1 MDPYFYTEKP
11 KYRPHDIE
19 DASEFYDIIERSSLT
34 HQLSDSRPY
43 IYWTMEIYDKAN
55 GIKGG
60 GGLGVLAADT
70 RRVAE
75 KLDVPFVVV
84 TPFYRSESHQKITNL
99 AQEEFSETVSPQDYG
114 FEYID
119 DVSISSR
126 GFPDASLS
134 IFKKVLGSTQ
144 FVTISEPN
152 FGQLYEGEGSGDHR
166 LYQEVALGFGGYKA
180 LKLLGIKPAVIQLNE
195 TATIFAALAR
205 LDELCAN
212 GMNLYEAIVYVRKHT
227 LYTNHTLLQA
237 AEPEFHRSQF
247 EKLVLPN
254 LKSNA
259 VRCWL
264 MEQFRNDRL
273 RPNLLAIELT
283 EAKNGVSKLHA
294 RVANFRDRN
303 NDKVKFHA
311 ITNGIDL
318 ETWTLP
324 EILQTY
330 HNNNIIDKFGL
341 PTDDFSQRL
350 NLIHS
355 ADIRYLKKLGRK
367 ELNRVLLK
375 RQDQYNKSIQIPE
388 NAILFDFKRRFAN
401 YKRPYMP
408 FENPDAL
415 RQILINNNAHYILT
429 GKVHQGDVTM
439 YQKLLE
445 VLKLIDQD
453 PVLRER
459 VHYIQDYDEELGRA
473 LAIGSDIAINI
484 PIVGL
489 EACGTSWE
497 KDIAN
502 LKILISTNDGGVAD
516 IQPIACLEVSGKN
529 YEAEVSSL
537 YVNMH
542 KAAAIVKNDQ
552 LLEKHIHHQL
562 DNYLPIISG
571 TRMMKDYLKFIFP
584 KAQAQPKKGTSIK
597 QIVIQ

>member
-11 KYRPHDIE
+11 RYRPHDIE

-34 HQLSDSRPY
+34 HQLSESRPY
-43 IYWTMEIYDKAN
+43 IYWTMEIYDKDN

-99 AQEEFSETVSPQDYG
+99 TQEEFSETVSPQDYG

-119 DVSISSR
+119 EVSISSR

-254 LKSNA
+254 IKSNA
-259 VRCWL
+259 MRCWL

-318 ETWTLP
+318 ETWVLP
-324 EILQTY
+324 EILQLYTESG
-330 HNNNIIDKFGL
+330 IIDKFGL
-341 PTDDFSQRL
+341 PTDNFHAKIDTLTASDLRAM
-350 NLIHS
+350 HR
-355 ADIRYLKKLGRK
+355 AGRAA
-367 ELNRVLLK
+367 LNRVLEHRK
-375 RQDQYNKSIQIPE
+375 DQYNHPVQIPE
-388 NAILFDFKRRFAN
+388 NALLFDFKRRFAN

-408 FENPDAL
+408 FTNPKAL
-415 RQILINNNAHYILT
+415 RQILVDYNAHYILA
-429 GKVHQGDVTM
+429 GKVHQGDTVM
-439 YQKLLE
+439 YQRLLE
-445 VLKLIDQD
+445 ILQLVDADPILK
-453 PVLRER
+453 ER

-473 LAIGSDIAINI
+473 LAVGSNIAINV
-484 PIVGL
+484 PEVGW

-502 LKILISTNDGGVAD
+502 LKLLISTSDGGVAD
-516 IQPIACLEVSGKN
+516 IKPIACLEVSGKN
-529 YEAEVSSL
+529 YDEEVRSL
-537 YVNMH
+537 YLNMH
-542 KAAAIVKNDQ
+542 KAARIMQNDS
-552 LLEKHIHHQL
+552 LLEKLTHRQL
-562 DNYLPIISG
+562 KAYLPIISG
-571 TRMMKDYLKFIFP
+571 ARMMKDYLHFLFP
-584 KAQAQPKKGTSIK
+584 KR
-597 QIVIQ
+597 

>member
-1 MDPYFYTEKP
+1 MDPYIYTEKP
-11 KYRPHDIE
+11 KYQPHDIE
-19 DASEFYDIIERSSLT
+19 DASEFYDVIERSSLT
-34 HQLSDSRPY
+34 HQLSENRPY
-43 IYWTMEIYDKAN
+43 VYWTMEIYDKSN

-75 KLDVPFVVV
+75 KLEVPFVVV

-99 AQEEFSETVSPQDYG
+99 AQEEFSESVSPQDYG

-119 DVSISSR
+119 EVFVSSN

-134 IFKKVLGSTQ
+134 IFKKTLGSTQ

-152 FGQLYEGEGSGDHR
+152 FGQLYEGDGSGDHR

-205 LDELCAN
+205 LDELCTN

-254 LKSNA
+254 IKSNA

-303 NDKVKFHA
+303 NDKVKFQA

-318 ETWTLP
+318 ETWVLP

-330 HNNNIIDKFGL
+330 RDHGIIDKFGL
-341 PTDDFSQRL
+341 PTNDFSEKL
-350 NLIHS
+350 NSLSS
-355 ADIRYLKKLGRK
+355 ADLRYLKKLGRK
-367 ELNRVLLK
+367 ELNRVLLS
-375 RQDQYNKSIQIPE
+375 RQDQYGKSIQIPE

-408 FENPDAL
+408 FENPDSL
-415 RQILINNNAHYILT
+415 RQILISHNAHYILT

-445 VLKLIDQD
+445 ILKLIDND
-453 PVLRER
+453 PVLKER

-473 LAIGSDIAINI
+473 LAIGSDASINI

-497 KDIAN
+497 KDVAN
-502 LKILISTNDGGVAD
+502 LKLLISTSDGGVAD
-516 IQPIACLEVSGKN
+516 IQPIACLEVTGRN

-542 KAAAIVKNDQ
+542 KAAAILKNDQ
-552 LLEKHIHHQL
+552 LLEKHIRHQL
-562 DNYLPIISG
+562 SNYLPIISG
-571 TRMMKDYLKFIFP
+571 ARMMKDYLKFIFP
-584 KAQAQPKKGTSIK
+584 KPQIQPKKEPQIK
-597 QIVIQ
+597 RIPIQ

>member
-1 MDPYFYTEKP
+1 MDPYIYTEKP
-11 KYRPHDIE
+11 KYQPHDIE
-19 DASEFYDIIERSSLT
+19 DASEFYDVIERSSLT
-34 HQLSDSRPY
+34 HQLSENRPY
-43 IYWTMEIYDKAN
+43 VYWTMEIYDKSN

-75 KLDVPFVVV
+75 KLEVPFVVV
-84 TPFYRSESHQKITNL
+84 TPFYRSESHQKITDL
-99 AQEEFSETVSPQDYG
+99 AQEEFSESVSPQDYG

-119 DVSISSR
+119 EVFVSSN

-134 IFKKVLGSTQ
+134 IFKKTLGSTQ

-152 FGQLYEGEGSGDHR
+152 FGQLYEGDGSGDHR

-205 LDELCAN
+205 LDELCTN

-254 LKSNA
+254 IKSNA

-303 NDKVKFHA
+303 NDKVKFQA

-318 ETWTLP
+318 ETWVLP
-324 EILQTY
+324 ETLQTY
-330 HNNNIIDKFGL
+330 RDHGIIDKFGL
-341 PTDDFSQRL
+341 PTNDFSEKL
-350 NLIHS
+350 DSLSS
-355 ADIRYLKKLGRK
+355 ADLRYLKKLGRK
-367 ELNRVLLK
+367 ELNRVLLS
-375 RQDQYNKSIQIPE
+375 RQDQYGKSIQIPE

-408 FENPDAL
+408 FENPDSL
-415 RQILINNNAHYILT
+415 RQILISHNAHYILT

-445 VLKLIDQD
+445 VLKLIDND
-453 PVLRER
+453 PVLKER

-473 LAIGSDIAINI
+473 LAIGSDASINI

-497 KDIAN
+497 KDVAN
-502 LKILISTNDGGVAD
+502 LKLLISTSDGGVAD
-516 IQPIACLEVSGKN
+516 IQPIACLEVTGRN

-542 KAAAIVKNDQ
+542 KAAAILKNDQ
-552 LLEKHIHHQL
+552 LLEKHIRHQL
-562 DNYLPIISG
+562 SNYLPIISG
-571 TRMMKDYLKFIFP
+571 ARMMKDYLKFIFP
-584 KAQAQPKKGTSIK
+584 KPQIQPKKEPQIK
-597 QIVIQ
+597 RIPIQ

>member
-11 KYRPHDIE
+11 RYRPHDIE

-99 AQEEFSETVSPQDYG
+99 EQEEFSETVSPQDYG

-119 DVSISSR
+119 EVSISSR

-254 LKSNA
+254 IKSNA

-318 ETWTLP
+318 ETWVLP
-324 EILQTY
+324 EILQLYTESG
-330 HNNNIIDKFGL
+330 IIDKFGL
-341 PTDDFSQRL
+341 PTDNFHAKIDTLTASDLRAM
-350 NLIHS
+350 H
-355 ADIRYLKKLGRK
+355 RTGRAA
-367 ELNRVLLK
+367 LNRVLEHRK
-375 RQDQYNKSIQIPE
+375 DQYNHPVQIPE
-388 NAILFDFKRRFAN
+388 NALLFDFKRRFAN

-408 FENPDAL
+408 FTNPKAL
-415 RQILINNNAHYILT
+415 RQILVDYNAHYILA
-429 GKVHQGDVTM
+429 GKVHQGDTVM
-439 YQKLLE
+439 YQRLLE
-445 VLKLIDQD
+445 ILQLVDADPILK
-453 PVLRER
+453 ER

-473 LAIGSDIAINI
+473 LAVGSNIAINV
-484 PIVGL
+484 PEVGW

-502 LKILISTNDGGVAD
+502 LKLLISTSDGGVAD
-516 IQPIACLEVSGKN
+516 IKPIACLEVSGKN
-529 YEAEVSSL
+529 YDEEVRSL
-537 YVNMH
+537 YLNMH
-542 KAAAIVKNDQ
+542 KAARIMQNDS
-552 LLEKHIHHQL
+552 LLEKLTHRQL
-562 DNYLPIISG
+562 KAYLPIISG
-571 TRMMKDYLKFIFP
+571 ARMIKDYLHFLFP
-584 KAQAQPKKGTSIK
+584 KR
-597 QIVIQ
+597 

>member
-119 DVSISSR
+119 EVSISSR

-254 LKSNA
+254 IKSNA

-318 ETWTLP
+318 ETWVLP
-324 EILQTY
+324 EVLQLYTESG
-330 HNNNIIDKFGL
+330 IIDKFGL
-341 PTDDFSQRL
+341 PTDNFHAKIDTLTASDLRAM
-350 NLIHS
+350 HR
-355 ADIRYLKKLGRK
+355 AGRAA
-367 ELNRVLLK
+367 LNRILQHRK
-375 RQDQYNKSIQIPE
+375 DQYNRPVQIPE
-388 NAILFDFKRRFAN
+388 NALLFDFKRRFAN

-408 FENPDAL
+408 FTNPKAL
-415 RQILINNNAHYILT
+415 RQILVDYNAHYILA
-429 GKVHQGDVTM
+429 GKVHQGDTVM
-439 YQKLLE
+439 YQRLLE
-445 VLKLIDQD
+445 ILQLVDADPILK
-453 PVLRER
+453 ER

-473 LAIGSDIAINI
+473 LAVGSNIAINV
-484 PIVGL
+484 PEVGW

-502 LKILISTNDGGVAD
+502 LKLLISTSDGGVAD
-516 IQPIACLEVSGKN
+516 IKPIACLEVSGKN
-529 YEAEVSSL
+529 YDEEVRSL
-537 YVNMH
+537 YLNMH
-542 KAAAIVKNDQ
+542 KAARIMQNDS
-552 LLEKHIHHQL
+552 LLEKLTHRQL
-562 DNYLPIISG
+562 KAYLPIISG
-571 TRMMKDYLKFIFP
+571 ARMMKDYLHFLFP
-584 KAQAQPKKGTSIK
+584 KR
-597 QIVIQ
+597 

>member
-11 KYRPHDIE
+11 KYQLQDIE
-19 DASEFYDIIERSSLT
+19 DASEFYNIIERSSLT
-34 HQLSDSRPY
+34 HQLSSSRPY

-99 AQEEFSETVSPQDYG
+99 EQEEFSEAVSPQDYG

-195 TATIFAALAR
+195 TATIFSALAR

-375 RQDQYNKSIQIPE
+375 RQDQYGRSIQIPE

-415 RQILINNNAHYILT
+415 RQILINHNAHYILT

-552 LLEKHIHHQL
+552 LLEKHIRHQL
-562 DNYLPIISG
+562 NNYLPIISG
-571 TRMMKDYLKFIFP
+571 ARMMKDYLKFIFP
-584 KAQAQPKKGTSIK
+584 KTQTQPKKEPSVK
-597 QIVIQ
+597 RIVIQ

>member
-1 MDPYFYTEKP
+1 MDPYIYTEKP
-11 KYRPHDIE
+11 KYQPHDIE
-19 DASEFYDIIERSSLT
+19 DASEFYDVIERSSLT
-34 HQLSDSRPY
+34 HQLSENRPY
-43 IYWTMEIYDKAN
+43 VYWTMEIYDKSN

-75 KLDVPFVVV
+75 KLEVPFVVV
-84 TPFYRSESHQKITNL
+84 TPFYRSESHQKITDL
-99 AQEEFSETVSPQDYG
+99 AQEEFSESVSPQDYG

-119 DVSISSR
+119 EVFVSSN

-134 IFKKVLGSTQ
+134 IFKKTLGSTQ

-152 FGQLYEGEGSGDHR
+152 FGQLYEGDGSGDHR

-205 LDELCAN
+205 LDELCTN

-254 LKSNA
+254 IKSNA

-303 NDKVKFHA
+303 NDKVKFQA

-318 ETWTLP
+318 ETWVLP
-324 EILQTY
+324 ETLQTY
-330 HNNNIIDKFGL
+330 RNHGIIDKFGL
-341 PTDDFSQRL
+341 PTNDFSEKL
-350 NLIHS
+350 DSLS
-355 ADIRYLKKLGRK
+355 STDLRYLKKLGRK
-367 ELNRVLLK
+367 ELNRVLLN
-375 RQDQYNKSIQIPE
+375 RQDQYGKSIQIPE

-408 FENPDAL
+408 FENPDSL
-415 RQILINNNAHYILT
+415 RQILISHNAHYILT

-445 VLKLIDQD
+445 VLKLIDND
-453 PVLRER
+453 PVLKER

-473 LAIGSDIAINI
+473 LAIGSDASINI

-497 KDIAN
+497 KDVAN
-502 LKILISTNDGGVAD
+502 LKLLISTSDGGVAD
-516 IQPIACLEVSGKN
+516 VQPIACLEVTGRN

-542 KAAAIVKNDQ
+542 KAATILKNDQ
-552 LLEKHIHHQL
+552 LLEKHIRHQL
-562 DNYLPIISG
+562 SNYLPIISG
-571 TRMMKDYLKFIFP
+571 ARMMKDYLKFIFP
-584 KAQAQPKKGTSIK
+584 KPQIQPKKEPQIK
-597 QIVIQ
+597 RIPIQ